1 MHVLQYGWVYTI
13 DPGCGRPF
21 QVYCD
26 MDGHW
31 EVIQRRMDGSDD
43 FYRNWASY
51 VDGFGDPNGEYWLGL
66 KSIHCLTAR
75 AESTLKV
82 SLADF
87 DAVIANYSFFSVGN
101 VATKYRLNVGG
112 YTGTASDAMKR
123 QNGQAF
129 STFDQNNDI
138 RNENCAAT
146 YKGAWWYEQCYGG
159 NLIMVNT
166 SVERILQ

>member
-1 MHVLQYGWVYTI
+1 MYTI

-82 SLADF
+82 
-87 DAVIANYSFFSVGN
+87 VV
-101 VATKYRLNVGG
+101 K
-112 YTGTASDAMKR
+112 K
-123 QNGQAF
+123 
-129 STFDQNNDI
+129 
-138 RNENCAAT
+138 C
-146 YKGAWWYEQCYGG
+146 G
-159 NLIMVNT
+159 NLIMVNI